1 MPGLPPFADAG
12 HPPCNHFSRTTT
24 VYEKFSVPKQTIR
37 DLDLAGKKVLVR
49 VDFNVPMTKEGGVSD
64 DRRIRAALPTL
75 NHALE
80 HGASLILVSHL
91 GRPTGDLT
99 ADAPFRLD
107 KVANRLQE
115 LIGKAVT
122 KVNDTVGPEAKAA
135 AAALKPGEILVV
147 ENVRFNKGEKKGD
160 PAFAKELAGLADCYV
175 NDAFGTCHRDEAS
188 MVAVPEAFPPDRR
201 ALGFLVEKELQIL
214 ETLLGHPKSPMISVM
229 GGAKVSDKILIIENL
244 LPKVDHLLVGGA
256 MTYTFLKAQGH
267 EIGKSRCELDKLDE
281 AKKLLEKAGSK
292 IVLPVDHLIATAP
305 DANAETKVIEGSDI
319 PEGWFG
325 MDIGP
330 KTVVLYGD
338 LIKNAGTVV
347 WNGPMGKFEDAPF
360 RAGTRGV
367 AEALA
372 ASKGVTVIGGGET
385 AEAVEEFGFAEKVTH
400 VSTGGGAFLEYLEGK
415 KFNSLRVIP
424 DK

>member
-1 MPGLPPFADAG
+1 MPGAPFQTGRRASSIPTPPSYNVPG
-12 HPPCNHFSRTTT
+12 STP
-24 VYEKFSVPKQTIR
+24 VPKQTIR
-37 DLDLAGKKVLVR
+37 DLDLNGKKVLVR
-49 VDFNVPMTKEGGVSD
+49 VDFNVPQTSAGAISD

-75 NHALE
+75 EYALTQ
-80 HGASLILVSHL
+80 GASLILVSHL
-91 GRPTGDLT
+91 GRPTGDPAT
-99 ADAPFRLD
+99 DAPFRLD
-107 KVANRLQE
+107 AVAARLQE
-115 LIGKAVT
+115 LIGRPVA
-122 KVNDTVGPEAKAA
+122 KVNDTVGPEAQSAA
-135 AAALKPGEILVV
+135 ASLKPGRILVV

-160 PAFAKELAGLADCYV
+160 PAFAKQLASLADVYV

-188 MVAVPEAFPPDRR
+188 MVAVPECFAPENR
-201 ALGFLVEKELQIL
+201 AIGFLVEKELQIL
-214 ETLLGHPKSPMISVM
+214 ETLLGNPKHPLISVM

-267 EIGKSRCELDKLDE
+267 EIGKSRCELDKLGE
-281 AKKLLEKAGSK
+281 AKKLLEKAGPK
-292 IVLPVDHLIATAP
+292 IVLPVDHLVATAP
-305 DANAETKVIEGSDI
+305 DATAETKIVEGSSL

-330 KTVVLYGD
+330 KTVALYSD
-338 LIKNAGTVV
+338 LIKIAGTVV

-360 RAGTRGV
+360 RLGTKGI
-367 AEALA
+367 AEALG

-385 AEAVEEFGFAEKVTH
+385 AEAVEAFGFADKVTH

-415 KFNSLRVIP
+415 KFNSLKVIP